1 MSNTKKLT
9 TLLLGQEDIIRAGVF
24 DWEAAV
30 ADVELVYRMLH
41 EGDAEEI
48 NSPQIWLKEESASPA
63 FFAFHPGIVRRE
75 SQEIAGIKVV
85 GRFPDNPSQGNLP
98 SIVGA
103 IELLDPEWGRPL
115 AFLEGSL
122 ITAVRTGMSTA
133 VGAKYLAREESEFMG
148 VIGAGVMARTQLLAL
163 NHVLKHLKE
172 VFIFDIDSSRAEA
185 FSREMAERTGLRMQL
200 VASSEEAVKEAD
212 VVIPATTVRLEDR
225 YIESS
230 WLKEGAFLANV
241 SDNDYKFEAVQKADR
256 IIVDGNKQFGLPVVL
271 GAMVKEGLL
280 EIEEVSTIGSVIC
293 GDQPGRSTAGEIIL
307 FSALGLGLHDIMIA
321 KRIYRKAIEL
331 GLGQEWVLWD
341 QPYWM

>member
-63 FFAFHPGIVRRE
+63 FFAFHPGIVRRGV
-75 SQEIAGIKVV
+75 AG
-85 GRFPDNPSQGNLP
+85 NSGNQSRRKISRQSEPGEFAFHSRSNLSC
-98 SIVGA
+98 SIRSGDD
-103 IELLDPEWGRPL
+103 LWR
-115 AFLEGSL
+115 FLEGSL
-122 ITAVRTGMSTA
+122 ITAVRTGISTA

-212 VVIPATTVRLEDR
+212 VVHTC
-225 YIESS
+225 YNSS
-230 WLKEGAFLANV
+230 T
-241 SDNDYKFEAVQKADR
+241 R
-256 IIVDGNKQFGLPVVL
+256 R
-271 GAMVKEGLL
+271 
-280 EIEEVSTIGSVIC
+280 SV
-293 GDQPGRSTAGEIIL
+293 
-307 FSALGLGLHDIMIA
+307 
-321 KRIYRKAIEL
+321 Y
-331 GLGQEWVLWD
+331 
-341 QPYWM
+341 